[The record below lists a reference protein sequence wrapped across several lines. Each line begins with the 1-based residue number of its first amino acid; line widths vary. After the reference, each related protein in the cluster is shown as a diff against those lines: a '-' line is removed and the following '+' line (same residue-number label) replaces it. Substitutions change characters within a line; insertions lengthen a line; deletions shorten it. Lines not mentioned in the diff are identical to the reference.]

1 MLSNWN
7 EKSKLLISGSYLLKA
22 NTPDSDFDCLVVVP
36 NNGNINNYFYGNSE
50 CNLKEK
56 NCFDRS
62 LFCIFCLHSKTNSI
76 AKISG
81 RVPLIKINFME
92 AEFDLLLVSLP
103 KNSFDKL
110 IALNEPKIEKVDEA
124 IATYILERIGGIE
137 AKNNGQLWP
146 LSGYR
151 ANLRLYE
158 LTVNSRKTF
167 TMLLQTIKFWTKN
180 HYIYGSKFGF
190 LNGSAIAIMTCKII
204 LDFPANSVPFLIKK
218 FFDIYSKWEWPKPVE
233 IIELPNKKYNEI
245 RLVLDWFGTKEVYHR
260 HLNQFHVDLY
270 PWLLEHSKL
279 QWVVLNPGFPTQ
291 NTTFNVNKSTAEILK
306 LEFLEAAEKLIEL
319 ETIYTKMS
327 PSMAKTFWKN
337 WLKGKYFT
345 KKYKHYLSINCMYK
359 PENQTVGQSFC
370 DFVETRIRLQILFS
384 IENIEEIEYCH
395 ANPIKI
401 KNKCLNKNDFYF
413 GWNCIK
419 WLIGIKEKENKNINL
434 IFNRK
439 KAKII

>member
-1 MLSNWN
+1 MISN

-103 KNSFDKL
+103 KNSFNKL
-110 IALNEPKIEKVDEA
+110 FALNEPKIEKVDEA

-158 LTVNSRKTF
+158 LTVNSRKTY
-167 TMLLQTIKFWTKN
+167 TMLLQTIKYWTKSN
-180 HYIYGSKFGF
+180 LFFSKVKV
-190 LNGSAIAIMTCKII
+190 SVAAPRPPI
-204 LDFPANSVPFLIKK
+204 LYAHPCA
-218 FFDIYSKWEWPKPVE
+218 SKMC
-233 IIELPNKKYNEI
+233 
-245 RLVLDWFGTKEVYHR
+245 G
-260 HLNQFHVDLY
+260 Q
-270 PWLLEHSKL
+270 
-279 QWVVLNPGFPTQ
+279 
-291 NTTFNVNKSTAEILK
+291 
-306 LEFLEAAEKLIEL
+306 
-319 ETIYTKMS
+319 
-327 PSMAKTFWKN
+327 MAKTTTRTPKALPRQN
-337 WLKGKYFT
+337 PKLDTPALEGLDCYF
-345 KKYKHYLSINCMYK
+345 
-359 PENQTVGQSFC
+359 
-370 DFVETRIRLQILFS
+370 
-384 IENIEEIEYCH
+384 
-395 ANPIKI
+395 
-401 KNKCLNKNDFYF
+401 
-413 GWNCIK
+413 
-419 WLIGIKEKENKNINL
+419 
-434 IFNRK
+434 IF
-439 KAKII
+439 I

>member
-1 MLSNWN
+1 MLSKWY

-36 NNGNINNYFYGNSE
+36 NNGYINYYFYGNSE

-62 LFCIFCLHSKTNSI
+62 LFCIFCLHSRTNFI
-76 AKISG
+76 AKIEG
-81 RVPLIKINFME
+81 RIPLIKINFME

-103 KNSFDKL
+103 KNSFNKL
-110 IALNEPKIEKVDEA
+110 IAFNEPKIEKVDEA

-190 LNGSAIAIMTCKII
+190 LNGSAIAILTCKII
-204 LDFPANSVPFLIKK
+204 LDFPANSVPFLLKK

-233 IIELPNKKYNEI
+233 IVELANKKYNEI

-306 LEFLEAAEKLIEL
+306 LEFLEGKLI
-319 ETIYTKMS
+319 I
-327 PSMAKTFWKN
+327 
-337 WLKGKYFT
+337 
-345 KKYKHYLSINCMYK
+345 
-359 PENQTVGQSFC
+359 
-370 DFVETRIRLQILFS
+370 
-384 IENIEEIEYCH
+384 
-395 ANPIKI
+395 
-401 KNKCLNKNDFYF
+401 
-413 GWNCIK
+413 
-419 WLIGIKEKENKNINL
+419 
-434 IFNRK
+434 
-439 KAKII
+439 